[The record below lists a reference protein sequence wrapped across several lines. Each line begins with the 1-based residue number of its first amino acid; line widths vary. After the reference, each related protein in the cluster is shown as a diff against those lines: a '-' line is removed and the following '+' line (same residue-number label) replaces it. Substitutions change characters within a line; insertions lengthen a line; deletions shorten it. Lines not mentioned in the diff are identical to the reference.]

1 MYLRTGR
8 EFSGEK
14 YMRETMRYGN
24 EMAEI
29 IDPYDGTVREKI
41 LAPTDGIVFFAHTEA
56 LICEKDI
63 AYRLIHRLHE

>member
-1 MYLRTGR
+1 MYLRDDV
-8 EFSGEK
+8 
-14 YMRETMRYGN
+14 RYGN